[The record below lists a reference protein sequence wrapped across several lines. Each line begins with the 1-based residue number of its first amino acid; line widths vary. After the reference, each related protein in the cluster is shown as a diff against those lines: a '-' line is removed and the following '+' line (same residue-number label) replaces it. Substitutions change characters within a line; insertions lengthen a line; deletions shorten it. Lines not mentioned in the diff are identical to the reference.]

1 MRGSSS
7 FPVLLGLAANL
18 FLAAPVLP
26 QEPAATDPPNGF
38 SAQARGALRL
48 TDMQARRVKPIS
60 AAPLSQ
66 FYPREARARGQTG
79 TVMLDLLVDAS
90 GVVMDVR
97 VLEEEPL
104 GMGFGDAAAAS
115 ARTYRFQN
123 PFNRL
128 VARTTTVRFLP

>member
-1 MRGSSS
+1 
-7 FPVLLGLAANL
+7 
-18 FLAAPVLP
+18 
-26 QEPAATDPPNGF
+26 
-38 SAQARGALRL
+38 
-48 TDMQARRVKPIS
+48 
-60 AAPLSQ
+60 
-66 FYPREARARGQTG
+66 
-79 TVMLDLLVDAS
+79 MLDLLVDAS